1 MVVFSIISFFVAVLF
16 GALALSIYRGNVGLI
31 HDYHY
36 KKVTDLEGYAKAFGK
51 ALSPISIGSFLSGV
65 ISLFGESDPIA
76 MTAVA
81 CLMAGIV
88 IGLVLIIIVQKR
100 YNGGMF

>member
-1 MVVFSIISFFVAVLF
+1 MLLFSIIAFAVAVLF
-16 GALALSIYRGNVGLI
+16 GGLTLSIYRGNVGLI

-51 ALSPISIGSFLSGV
+51 ALSPISIGSLLSGV
-65 ISLFGESDPIA
+65 VSLFGESDTIA
-76 MTAVA
+76 MIAVGS
-81 CLMAGIV
+81 LVAGIAV
-88 IGLVLIIIVQKR
+88 GIVLIVIVQKK